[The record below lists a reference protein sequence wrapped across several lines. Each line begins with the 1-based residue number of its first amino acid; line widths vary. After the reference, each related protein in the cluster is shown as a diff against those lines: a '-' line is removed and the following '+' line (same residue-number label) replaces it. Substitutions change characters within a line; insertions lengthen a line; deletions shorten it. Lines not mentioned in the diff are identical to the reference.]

1 MASLEPV
8 NILMVDDQPG
18 KLLTYEAMLSEL
30 GENLIKAHSAREA
43 MAALLQHEVAVILL
57 DVSMPEIDGFELAG
71 LIRDHPR
78 SQRTPIIF
86 VSAIHLSDIDQL
98 KGYEAGAV
106 DYVSVPV
113 IPGILRAKVRA
124 FIELHRKTAQLRHL
138 NEELEARVKSRT
150 ADLEKSLSRLRESE
164 ATLRE
169 QGDALI
175 ETARRK
181 DEFLALLGHELRNPL
196 APIRHAVDLMRRLP
210 QVERLDEISSV
221 IERQVLHLTRL
232 VDDLLDASRVS
243 RGKIVLSRRVLELTQ
258 LLREA
263 VDSVRAIDRG
273 RHVFGLSFADKPIH
287 VDGDPVRLTQAF
299 INVLGN
305 AIKFTGE
312 GGWVNVSACITDGQV
327 EIVIAD
333 TGQGIEAADLEHVFD
348 MFYQA
353 TSASGRDKGGLG
365 LGLTLVRQLVE
376 LHDGTVSASSPGP
389 ERGSR
394 FVIHL
399 PIVDAPA
406 ADASDADPAQTA
418 PTSAPP
424 RHLQRILIVDDN
436 RDAAQA
442 LGELL
447 GMEGAEV
454 AIVYDGSEA
463 IRRVGEFRPHV
474 VLLDIGLPDLDGYQ
488 VATALRADPECR
500 SLIIAMTGWG
510 QIEDKRRTAQA
521 GFDGHLV
528 KPVSINKILET
539 IDSLRSPV
547 EPIP

>member
-1 MASLEPV
+1 MDPV

-18 KLLTYEAMLSEL
+18 KLLSYEAMLSEL

-71 LIRDHPR
+71 LVRDHPR

-86 VSAIHLSDIDQL
+86 VSAIHLSDLDKL

-124 FIELHRKTAQLRHL
+124 FIDLHRKTAELRHL
-138 NEELEARVKSRT
+138 NEELEARVKART
-150 ADLEKSLSRLRESE
+150 AELEQSLARLRESE

-175 ETARRK
+175 EAARRK

-210 QVERLDEISSV
+210 QVERLDDISSV

-243 RGKIVLSRRVLELTQ
+243 RGKIVLSRRVLELSQ

-273 RHVFGLSFADKPIH
+273 RHVFGLSFADKPVY

-399 PIVDAPA
+399 PIVDAAA
-406 ADASDADPAQTA
+406 ADASDTDPAQTA
-418 PTSAPP
+418 PTGAPP

-454 AIVYDGSEA
+454 SIAFDGGEA

-488 VATALRADPECR
+488 VATALRADPDCR

-510 QIEDKRRTAQA
+510 QLEDKRRTAQA

-539 IDSLRSPV
+539 IDSLRSSA
-547 EPIP
+547 EPIQ